1 VLVGRERERQVLRSL
16 AAAARV
22 GEGGTLVVV
31 GEAGIGKSALLQDAV
46 RTAAGEGMLV
56 LQAAGVEAERE
67 VPFGGLLQLLR
78 PVLGRLDALPTPQAN
93 ALGAALALRPGSVSE
108 RFAVGA
114 AVLSLLS
121 GVAEDEPI
129 VLVVDDAHLLD
140 PPTAQALTFAAR
152 RLTADPVAVLLA
164 VRQGAS
170 SVVTEAG
177 LPTLMLGGLSA
188 EEADALLVGVGRGLS
203 APALSRLLAATGGN
217 PLALLELPDDGTLD
231 ALPDGAP
238 IPVPASLARAFA
250 ARTDALSAAAH
261 TALLVASAA
270 GGDLAATG
278 PACAQLGVD
287 AADLDEAAAAGL
299 VTVEAGRVT
308 FRHDLVRSAVWTEA
322 APADRRA
329 VHLALA
335 ATLPPADADRR
346 AWHLGEASTD
356 PDEHVAATID
366 AAAARAGSRG
376 AHAVAVAGFD
386 RAARLTPDAGLRALR
401 LVTAAEF
408 AWRAGQP
415 ETALDLLARATAL
428 PASPDLRLRAAAL
441 EGAVAARTGAVE
453 HARDVLIAAGT
464 SVADRDAD
472 LAVHLLADGLLAAQ
486 YAGDITS
493 AAQAAARIE
502 GLLPRVRSP
511 RSRWLGS
518 LATGVAGIIA
528 GHGGPDRIRAAMA
541 RAIDDDAL
549 LADPQLAPWLV
560 LGTLYLRESGTER
573 AVIPTVVAHL
583 RRRADLGGLP
593 ILLFYVGR
601 DQATTDRWTD
611 AVATYTEGIVLA
623 REAGQVTDV
632 VAGLAG
638 LAWLEARRGDE
649 VACRAHADEA
659 LTLATAHHLGFFQ
672 TWALTALGD
681 LALGAGRAQEALDT
695 YTAVI
700 ELVATLGFDD
710 VDVWPAADVVD
721 ALVRLDRPDEAASQ
735 AARLSERAADK
746 GQPWSLARAARAV
759 GIIAPADEID
769 DRFRAALALHARTPD
784 AFETA
789 RTQLAYGRRL
799 RRSRRPADARVPLR
813 AALAT
818 FDALGAA
825 PWAEQATAEL
835 RGTGETARRRDVI
848 GLDHLTPQ
856 ELQVART
863 LAVGRTTREA
873 AAALFLSPKT
883 IEYHLRNVYA
893 KLGVRTRTELAAAIT
908 ALRASAA
915 PTRAVAA
922 EARAA
927 SPTSPGDGQLS

>member
-1 VLVGRERERQVLRSL
+1 MLVGRERERQVLSSL

-46 RTAAGEGMLV
+46 TAAAGAGMRV

-78 PVLGRLDALPTPQAN
+78 PVLGWLDGLPAPQAD
-93 ALGAALALRPGSVSE
+93 ALGAALALRPGLVSE

-114 AVLSLLS
+114 AVLGLLS
-121 GVAEDEPI
+121 RVAEDEP
-129 VLVVDDAHLLD
+129 VLLVVDDAHLLD

-152 RLTADPVAVLLA
+152 RLGADPVAVVLA
-164 VRQGAS
+164 VRGGVP

-177 LPTLMLGGLSA
+177 LPILALGGLGA
-188 EEADALLVGVGRGLS
+188 DAADALLVGVGRRLT
-203 APALSRLLAATGGN
+203 APDLTRLLAATGGN
-217 PLALLELPDDGTLD
+217 PLALLELPDDAALGS
-231 ALPDGAP
+231 LPDGAP

-250 ARTDALSAAAH
+250 ARADALSPAAR

-270 GGDLAATG
+270 GGDLATTG
-278 PACAQLGVD
+278 PACARLGVG
-287 AADLDEAAAAGL
+287 AGDLDEAAAAGL

-308 FRHDLVRSAVWTEA
+308 FRHDLVRSAVWAEA

-335 ATLPPADADRR
+335 AVLPPGDVDRR
-346 AWHLGEASTD
+346 AWHVGEASTD
-356 PDEHVAATID
+356 PDEDVAATID
-366 AAAARAGSRG
+366 AAAARAGARG
-376 AHAVAVAGFD
+376 AHAVASAGYD
-386 RAARLTPDAGLRALR
+386 RAARLTPDAADRARR

-408 AWRAGQP
+408 AWRGGQP
-415 ETALDLLARATAL
+415 ETAVELLGRAATL
-428 PASPDLRLRAAAL
+428 PRPPDLRLRAAAL
-441 EGAVAARTGAVE
+441 EGAVAARTGSAE
-453 HARDVLIAAGT
+453 RARDVLVAAGT
-464 SVADRDAD
+464 SVATLDPD
-472 LAVHLLADGLLAAQ
+472 LAVPLLADGLLAAQ
-486 YAGDITS
+486 YAGDIAA
-493 AAQAAARIE
+493 AAQAAVHIDR
-502 GLLPRVRSP
+502 LLPRVRSP
-511 RSRWLGS
+511 RSRWLGT
-518 LATGVAGIIA
+518 LATGVAGIIT
-528 GHGGPDRIRAAMA
+528 GNGGPGRIRAAMA
-541 RAIDDDAL
+541 AAVDDAAL

-560 LGTLYLRESGTER
+560 LGTLFLREAGTER

-632 VAGLAG
+632 TAGLAG

-649 VACRAHADEA
+649 DACRAHAGEA
-659 LTLATAHHLGFFQ
+659 LSLATAHHLGFFQ

-695 YTAVI
+695 YTAVVDLI
-700 ELVATLGFDD
+700 AALGFDD
-710 VDVWPAADVVD
+710 VDVWPAADMVD
-721 ALVRLDRPDEAASQ
+721 ALVRLDRPDEAA
-735 AARLSERAADK
+735 ALTAHLSERAADK
-746 GQPWSLARAARAV
+746 GQPWSLARAARAR
-759 GIIAPADEID
+759 GLTAPADELD
-769 DRFRAALALHARTPD
+769 DRFSTALALHARTPD

-799 RRSRRPADARVPLR
+799 RRARRPADARPPLR

-818 FDALGAA
+818 FDELGAI
-825 PWAEQATAEL
+825 PWAEQAAAEL
-835 RGTGETARRRDVI
+835 RGTGETARRRDVT

-863 LAVGRTTREA
+863 LAAGRTTREA

-893 KLGVRTRTELAAAIT
+893 KLGVRSRTELAAAMT
-908 ALRASAA
+908 GR
-915 PTRAVAA
+915 
-922 EARAA
+922 
-927 SPTSPGDGQLS
+927 GDP